1 MIGVNL
7 LPPKFVRRRLVRK
20 RIRQWAFV
28 FGLIAIVFSAWNT
41 SCWVRWWKVYHELQE
56 LNLAA
61 APIRQLQTKRLE
73 LAKKANLLEVKLNQ
87 LRIAAA
93 DDRTVSTLGVIAK
106 GVLAT
111 DRSVQVQ
118 EMQVSLS
125 SANSKRNYLVSIRG
139 IAVQGDSITAFMQS
153 LSHSGMFPT
162 VDLRSTQERIIA
174 DQPIQEFQL
183 ECLSDE

>member
-1 MIGVNL
+1 MLGSVVESL
-7 LPPKFVRRRLVRK
+7 SRVAGTECCSCPD
-20 RIRQWAFV
+20 
-28 FGLIAIVFSAWNT
+28 SATANKT
-41 SCWVRWWKVYHELQE
+41 
-56 LNLAA
+56 
-61 APIRQLQTKRLE
+61 LE
-73 LAKKANLLEVKLNQ
+73 LAKKANLLEMKLNQ

-111 DRSVQVQ
+111 NRSVQVQ

-125 SANSKRNYLVSIRG
+125 NAPSKRNYLVSIRG

-153 LSHSGMFPT
+153 LNHSGMFPT